1 MSLFSVFDPVT
12 LGGQFNWISL
22 VFPFMLVGGF
32 YYYIKG
38 GVNIVFVKMVL
49 VMESLFKELGGK
61 SNGKI
66 ISFVV
71 VGVMMYL
78 IMSNVFGLFPFIF
91 THTAHPSFTL
101 GIGMALWLVCVIMG
115 WFKNFSMSSSH
126 LVPEGSPL
134 MLSFLLVIIE
144 SISHIIRPFTLSIRL
159 AANMMAGH
167 LIIGLVSGISYS
179 NFFSSLV
186 LQSMLMVLESGV
198 ALVQGIVFSILLLL
212 YTVEYY

>member
-1 MSLFSVFDPVT
+1 MSLFSVFDPVCV
-12 LGGQFNWISL
+12 GGQFNWLSL
-22 VFPFMLVGGF
+22 VLPFLFLGGVYYHVKGGF
-32 YYYIKG
+32 
-38 GVNIVFVKMVL
+38 NFVFGWMA
-49 VMESLFKELGGK
+49 ESMNKLFKELGG
-61 SNGKI
+61 SNSGKV

-71 VGVMMYL
+71 VSVMMYL
-78 IMSNVFGLFPFIF
+78 IFSNVFGLFPFIF

-101 GIGMALWLVCVIMG
+101 GVGMILWVVCVSMG

-144 SISHIIRPFTLSIRL
+144 SISHVIRPFTLSIRL

-167 LIIGLVSGISYS
+167 LIIGLVSGISLS
-179 NFFSSLV
+179 NFFSSLM
-186 LQSMLMVLESGV
+186 LQSVLMILESGV
-198 ALVQGIVFSILLLL
+198 AFVQGVVFSILLLL